1 MKQAQ
6 TSRQRINGAKTGKG
20 IPLLM
25 ASNYRKEH
33 LSNTD
38 YASASQGG
46 IKIADMIRAREFI
59 KETRQVHINQQEDG
73 KKGNNIDILQ
83 STPQSNNQRLQKL
96 RKGMEYLSQQKSKSG
111 SKGAKQVNNLV
122 KDAF

>member
-1 MKQAQ
+1 MQDVHLMGGGTANENGSTFSYLPSIHGAQQRSNIPQKQQNRSSEMKQAQ

-59 KETRQVHINQQEDG
+59 KETR
-73 KKGNNIDILQ
+73 
-83 STPQSNNQRLQKL
+83 
-96 RKGMEYLSQQKSKSG
+96 
-111 SKGAKQVNNLV
+111 
-122 KDAF
+122 